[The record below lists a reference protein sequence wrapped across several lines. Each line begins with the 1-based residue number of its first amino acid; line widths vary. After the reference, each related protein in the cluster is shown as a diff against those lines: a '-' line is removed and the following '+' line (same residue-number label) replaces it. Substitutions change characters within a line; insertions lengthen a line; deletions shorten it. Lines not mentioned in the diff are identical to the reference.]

1 MDGDVTM
8 GNYQITLRA
17 EGPIHIG
24 DGGKIGKKEY
34 IFHRGKVYVPD
45 MTKLCRFLDSQ
56 GLLASYENY
65 LLGGWK
71 DFSSWLRENRLLDTK
86 KFLSWTAY
94 SLDGADVDFYQK
106 GTKEI
111 LTFVKDP
118 YGCPYIPGSSLK
130 GMLRA
135 ILLSDMVSRD
145 RAKLESNQKAVR
157 QADLG
162 VSRTKLLHREAENL
176 EQKFFHTL
184 RLDDKNRSNKVND
197 MMSGFRVSDSRS
209 LSAKDLILCQ
219 KIDLTI
225 NGQERPLPIL
235 RECLR
240 PGTQIAFDLSLAD
253 SFPFSP
259 AQLLQAAE
267 RCQREYDQCF
277 AQAFPLNLVQGGEG
291 IAYLGGG
298 AGYASKTATYPL
310 LGINDGVATVGRIL
324 HKQQWKHKHDQDV
337 RKGVSPHMLKC
348 ARYGGKLY
356 EMGACSIAI
365 KEIL

>member
-1 MDGDVTM
+1 M

-45 MTKLCRFLDSQ
+45 MVELCRFLDSQ
-56 GLLASYENY
+56 GLLASYENFF
-65 LLGGWK
+65 LNKNELDKRKG
-71 DFSSWLRENRLLDTK
+71 FTSWLEENHLLDPDHPLEPDTP
-86 KFLSWTAY
+86 WIAY
-94 SLDGADVDFYQK
+94 SMDGADLRRSK
-106 GTKEI
+106 RKEI

-130 GMLRA
+130 GMLRT
-135 ILLSDMVSRD
+135 ILLSDMVLRD
-145 RAKLESNQKAVR
+145 RAKLGATQNSVR
-157 QADLG
+157 QAA
-162 VSRTKLLHREAENL
+162 SRMKIELLPQETENL
-176 EQKFFHTL
+176 EQRFFHTL
-184 RLDDKNRSNKVND
+184 HRPKVDPSNKVND
-197 MMSGFRVSDSRS
+197 MMSGFRVSDSRP
-209 LSAKDLILCQ
+209 LCAKDLILCQ

-240 PGTQIAFDLSLAD
+240 PGTQVTFDLSLAD

-259 AQLLQAAE
+259 AQLIQAAE

-277 AQAFPLNLVQGGEG
+277 AQAFPLNLVQGGDG